1 MEENGKSKN
10 ESIHLHNRWNAGKAV
25 LRGKFIE
32 IQAFLKKQEK
42 NLKQPNLPPKRI
54 RKRTNKIQSQQKEGN
69 NKIREKINKIEF
81 KNNRTEQ

>member
-69 NKIREKINKIEF
+69 NKDQREDK
-81 KNNRTEQ
+81 